1 MIGIGH
7 IGMTVLA
14 LDLFDPAV
22 NIVAEWDG
30 LLRSDGGLRQS
41 EKEENK
47 RRNGQSG
54 DQRGQDNDKVFTQ
67 CFDTSL
73 KIS

>member
-22 NIVAEWDG
+22 NIMAEGDG
-30 LLRSDGGLRQS
+30 LLRSDGGLRQIK
-41 EKEENK
+41 KEDNK
-47 RRNGQSG
+47 RRNRQPR
-54 DQRGQDNDKVFTQ
+54 DQRGQDDDCIFTQ
-67 CFDTSL
+67 GFDTSL
-73 KIS
+73 